1 MYVYKTLFFF
11 FKCCTL
17 CFNLQAVRLI
27 KWEWF
32 CFKISWIGFFTT
44 SLQPQGV
51 VGTHCFHTQS
61 ILFYKCPP
69 AVHTPT
75 SGCRGKEK
83 KMFFILQRAN
93 QNIPYYVCDASNPWC
108 GLEFCSSPK
117 TAGWHSQYIQSTSR
131 LIKKALSSS
140 PLLSFFVSLSHP
152 HSLLCFSNVCAVE
165 DKSKALFY

>member
-1 MYVYKTLFFF
+1 MHLNHLPHHYNSVYSLYCRKVRGCMFIKLFFFF

-83 KMFFILQRAN
+83 K
-93 QNIPYYVCDASNPWC
+93 
-108 GLEFCSSPK
+108 
-117 TAGWHSQYIQSTSR
+117 
-131 LIKKALSSS
+131 
-140 PLLSFFVSLSHP
+140 
-152 HSLLCFSNVCAVE
+152 CFSYFRGQTKIFPIMSVMHQIPGVASSFVPPQKLQGDTVNIF
-165 DKSKALFY
+165 SLRPG